1 MQSRRPTTQD
11 QNHGFTLH
19 TADGTYIGFL
29 TIGEKNVD
37 PAVVEALQDADNMMK
52 VLNSPGFELRPYK
65 ARENTD
71 MSSVLSI
78 IGG

>member
-1 MQSRRPTTQD
+1 MQSRRQQSQD

-19 TADGTYIGFL
+19 TKDGTYIGFL

-37 PAVVEALQDADNMMK
+37 PAVVEALQNPENMLK
-52 VLNSPGFELRPYK
+52 VINSDGFELRPYK